1 MKGKRLPLLQENSIP
16 PEGGGDK
23 SPPCWEG
30 LLDKVQSRGRY
41 FNQRTKYTGMLKESA
56 SSKLV

>member
-1 MKGKRLPLLQENSIP
+1 MPSMLG
-16 PEGGGDK
+16 
-23 SPPCWEG
+23 G